1 MKRMFASRGFIST
14 YPYSKKKTIGRVD
27 LNKKRLSAEAQF
39 DYTKK
44 VLVNIIIVYGLDT
57 APVVLAS
64 LWQGRGVGS
73 VVMKIASGS
82 CPISV
87 PACSDLNSPISSHYA
102 GPHKFC
108 VMIRR

>member
-1 MKRMFASRGFIST
+1 M
-14 YPYSKKKTIGRVD
+14 
-27 LNKKRLSAEAQF
+27 
-39 DYTKK
+39 
-44 VLVNIIIVYGLDT
+44 YGLDT

-108 VMIRR
+108 VNDTKIMITTSDTTRRLFFQ